1 MSEYIFIHFHLT
13 LRLILTHVA
22 DHLSS
27 FSWIPTVSPH
37 GVAANIITN
46 GDGEPA
52 IVSPEDGDGGE
63 EGAGEVEGAALA
75 GVQSTRDRIRLY
87 HWYQQE

>member
-27 FSWIPTVSPH
+27 FSWISTVSHH
-37 GVAANIITN
+37 GVAANIVTN
-46 GDGEPA
+46 GNGEPA
-52 IVSPEDGDGGE
+52 IVSPEDGNGGE

-75 GVQSTRDRIRLY
+75 GVQSTMDRIRCY